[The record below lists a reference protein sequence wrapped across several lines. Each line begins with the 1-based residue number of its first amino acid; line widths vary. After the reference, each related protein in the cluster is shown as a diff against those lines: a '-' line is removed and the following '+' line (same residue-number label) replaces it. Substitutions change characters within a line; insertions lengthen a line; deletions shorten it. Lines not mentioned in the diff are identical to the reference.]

1 MLDNILKQIEEL
13 RQVLQKVERGNEDK
27 FDEEII
33 SLSQELDVLI
43 MKYYELLNNNEYISN
58 KRVKKI

>member
-1 MLDNILKQIEEL
+1 MLKQIEEL